1 MPTPSSATLKTTTRR
16 KKKTARRTARTSNA
30 QPRSAKQRTPKQSY
44 ISHLVALTE
53 HNEQMLVTL
62 THGIDMMRKEM
73 HLFSMRDKLQEV
85 LKARASYSD
94 ILVNY
99 YNWNQ
104 SNKRA
109 RSLLIRKNYED
120 APHEQRS
127 RFLTTLYNLY
137 WKDFEP
143 PMPIK
148 GTFLIQEPDESMPI
162 GHFLFTETQ
171 RSGRAYRIFKPSHSS
186 VLLSNR
192 FLNGMYDYE
201 RGRWWEKSADKKW
214 NRRVMENKFESHIHV
229 LLPGAKDPFSVYFF
243 YSFKCFIQDK
253 ISYYTLVKMER
264 YSNIS
269 LAHSK
274 AAVERYGH
282 LSETIASNSH
292 FREDCAIEGN
302 CNRTLWETQ
311 NQVHGWHNL
320 STVLMYNTNM
330 RTGDEAFIPYT
341 PTMQKRLYTSFGI
354 LPKQPRDVSERGAI

>member
-1 MPTPSSATLKTTTRR
+1 
-16 KKKTARRTARTSNA
+16 
-30 QPRSAKQRTPKQSY
+30 
-44 ISHLVALTE
+44 
-53 HNEQMLVTL
+53 MLVTL
-62 THGIDMMRKEM
+62 THCIDMMRKEM

-85 LKARASYSD
+85 LKTRASYSD

-99 YNWNQ
+99 QIWNQ
-104 SNKRA
+104 SKKHTK
-109 RSLLIRKNYED
+109 SFHIRKNYED
-120 APHEQRS
+120 APHVQRS

-148 GTFLIQEPDESMPI
+148 GAFLIQEPDESMPI
-162 GHFLFTETQ
+162 GHFLFTETE

-201 RGRWWEKSADKKW
+201 DGKWWEKSDKTNKW

-229 LLPGAKDPFSVYFF
+229 LLPGAKDPFEVYFF
-243 YSFKCFIQDK
+243 YSFKCFIQDN
-253 ISYYTLVKMER
+253 ISYYTFVKMER
-264 YSNIS
+264 HSNAT

-282 LSETIASNSH
+282 LSDTIASNSH

-311 NQVHGWHNL
+311 NQVHGWNDL
-320 STVLMYNTNM
+320 STVLMYNTNL

-341 PTMQKRLYTSFGI
+341 PIMQKLYTSFGI
-354 LPKQPRDVSERGAI
+354 LQMQHPSNRDVSE